1 MESVMWIKLKSNK
14 EGNTLLVSLDQ
25 VTHIAT
31 RAGGGSTLY
40 FAMETTDSAAR
51 EAKQRLLAVRDSIDD
66 IAQQL
71 DVVRSATVRG
81 RAA

>member
-1 MESVMWIKLKSNK
+1 MWIRLKSNK

-25 VTHIAT
+25 VTHIAP

-40 FAMETTDSAAR
+40 FAMETADPTGR
-51 EAKQRLLAVRDSIDD
+51 QPKQRLLAVRDSIDD
-66 IAQQL
+66 IAPQL
-71 DVVRSATVRG
+71 EFAGLSSVRS